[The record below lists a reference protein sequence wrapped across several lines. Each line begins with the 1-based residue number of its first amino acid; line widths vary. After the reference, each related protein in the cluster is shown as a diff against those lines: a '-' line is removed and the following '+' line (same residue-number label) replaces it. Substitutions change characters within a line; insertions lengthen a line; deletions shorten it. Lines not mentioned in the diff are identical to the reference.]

1 MDSSPPGVSPA
12 FRAEGADPDR
22 TRAFR
27 RAAGSFATGVTIATS
42 NLDDIPV
49 AMTINSFSTT
59 SLDPMLLLICLGNR
73 SRLLSWVRQ
82 SGVFAVTV
90 LAAHQSTQAKWFANS
105 ARPTGAAAFAG
116 FRTHLAPATGC
127 LVFSDG
133 LAYFDCEVRDI
144 HQGGDHSIIVGE
156 AVSFGP
162 LDHAKAPLLFVG
174 GAFASGPAPEPAEET
189 EHTRQLV
196 VR

>member
-1 MDSSPPGVSPA
+1 MDSSQPGVSPA
-12 FRAEGADPDR
+12 FRAGGVDLDK

-27 RAAGSFATGVTIATS
+27 RTAGSFATGVTIATS

-59 SLDPMLLLICLGNR
+59 SLDPMLLLICLGHR

-82 SGVFAVTV
+82 SGIFAVTV

-116 FRTHLAPATGC
+116 FRTQQAPATGC

-133 LAYFDCEVRDI
+133 LAYFDCAVRAI
-144 HQGGDHSIIVGE
+144 HEAGDHAIVVGE
-156 AVSFGP
+156 AVSFGL

-174 GAFASGPAPEPAEET
+174 GAFASGPAPEPAEGADY
-189 EHTRQLV
+189 TRQLV

>member
-1 MDSSPPGVSPA
+1 MGSAQHGVSPA
-12 FRAEGADPDR
+12 GSAGGVDPAV

-27 RAAGSFATGVTIATS
+27 RTAGSFATGVTIATS

-49 AMTINSFSTT
+49 AMTINSFSTA
-59 SLDPMLLLICLGNR
+59 SLDPMLLLICLGHR

-116 FRTHLAPATGC
+116 FRTHQAPSTGC
-127 LVFSDG
+127 LLFSDG
-133 LAYFDCEVRDI
+133 LAYFDCRVRDI
-144 HQGGDHSIIVGE
+144 HDAGDHAIVVGE
-156 AVSFGP
+156 AMSFGP
-162 LDHAKAPLLFVG
+162 LEPAKAPLLFVG
-174 GAFASGPAPEPAEET
+174 GAFASGPVPEPAERN
-189 EHTRQLV
+189 RQLV